1 MQIWLFE
8 VVFFRVDE
16 EVAFNGSLISLYTV
30 RYIYIPS
37 YRWTLLFD
45 EIISMSFRSENRI
58 STRISRDATTP
69 YPRPLPTAP
78 TILFRYDLEVL
89 TEIT

>member
-30 RYIYIPS
+30 RYIY
-37 YRWTLLFD
+37 
-45 EIISMSFRSENRI
+45 SFLQM
-58 STRISRDATTP
+58 DVA
-69 YPRPLPTAP
+69 L
-78 TILFRYDLEVL
+78 
-89 TEIT
+89 